1 MLIET
6 VKTRI
11 LHPPKDDLLE
21 AIANSDLKVRERD
34 IIAVTSKVVAIWQ
47 GRCILQEKVADKDT
61 LIKQE
66 AELYLD
72 RKNVPGNHVI
82 FTIKANLLVPSSGI
96 DASNAAGYY
105 ILWPEK
111 VMETARDLLAWFK
124 KLYRVQE
131 LGVIIT
137 DSHSTPFRR
146 GIVGIALGWA
156 GFDPLYDYR
165 QTVDLFGRMLKISQS
180 NVADALATATVL
192 VMGEGDEQ
200 TPLALV
206 RDIPRIHFGD
216 PSLGVGEN
224 SFVVPLREDI
234 YAPFYTNISWKKG
247 GKKAEKNGRVDRG

>member
-1 MLIET
+1 MLVEPI
-6 VKTRI
+6 KTRI
-11 LHPPKDDLLE
+11 LRPPKDDLLD
-21 AIANSDLKVRERD
+21 AIASSALDIHERD
-34 IIAVTSKVVAIWQ
+34 IIAVTSKVISIWQ
-47 GRCILQEKVADKDT
+47 GRCISQEVVVDKDI

-72 RKNVPGNHVI
+72 RENVPGNHVI
-82 FTIKANLLVPSSGI
+82 FTIKENLLVPSSGI

-124 KLYRVQE
+124 KKYHINE

-165 QTVDLFGRMLKISQS
+165 QTADLFGRMLKISQT
-180 NVADALATATVL
+180 NVADALATAAVL
-192 VMGEGDEQ
+192 AMGEGNEQ
-200 TPLALV
+200 TPLALL
-206 RDIPRIHFGD
+206 RDISRIRFGD
-216 PSLGVGEN
+216 ASSGEGGG
-224 SFVVPLREDI
+224 SFVVPIEEDI
-234 YAPFYTNISWKKG
+234 YAPFYTKIPWEKG
-247 GKKAEKNGRVDRG
+247 GTKRMR